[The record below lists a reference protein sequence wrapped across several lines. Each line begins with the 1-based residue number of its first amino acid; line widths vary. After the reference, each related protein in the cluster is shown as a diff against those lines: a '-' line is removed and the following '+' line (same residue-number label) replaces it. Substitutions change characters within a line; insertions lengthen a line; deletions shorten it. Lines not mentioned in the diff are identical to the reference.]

1 MNISVY
7 DNLRLFL
14 FVIPFF
20 SIIGSLSLYQFI
32 KFFKNSWKNKATI
45 LFILILFSISFYRF
59 LILTPYQYDYVN
71 YSSLKFK
78 NSQYKWEH
86 DYWATSYKELISKI
100 KKDLSEE
107 EINNLKIA
115 NCVADEIL
123 LYYLYRYLG
132 KKFIYKNERESEAN
146 HVILI
151 NRTLLTETTCNEYYI
166 GENVVTVS
174 RNGVILSA
182 LRKLDK

>member
-1 MNISVY
+1 M
-7 DNLRLFL
+7 
-14 FVIPFF
+14 
-20 SIIGSLSLYQFI
+20 
-32 KFFKNSWKNKATI
+32 
-45 LFILILFSISFYRF
+45 
-59 LILTPYQYDYVN
+59 
-71 YSSLKFK
+71 
-78 NSQYKWEH
+78 
-86 DYWATSYKELISKI
+86 ISKI

-107 EINNLKIA
+107 EISNLKIA
-115 NCVADEIL
+115 NCVADETL

-151 NRTLLTETTCNEYYI
+151 NRTLFAEITCNEYYV